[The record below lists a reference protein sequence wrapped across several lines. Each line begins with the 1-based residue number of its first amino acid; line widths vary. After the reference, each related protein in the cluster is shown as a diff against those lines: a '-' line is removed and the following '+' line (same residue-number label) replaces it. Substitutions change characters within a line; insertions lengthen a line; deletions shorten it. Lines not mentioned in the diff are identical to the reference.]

1 METTMLSKFLYCVA
15 VIAVGVSFAQ
25 WWFRFQDLSQLAFGL
40 NIALTIVIC
49 AYIHSAFRN
58 VVHDMKKSNEAR
70 KKEIKELNEAL
81 DTAIDYT
88 REIEHKLKE
97 KKVLF

>member
-1 METTMLSKFLYCVA
+1 MLSEFLYCAAVVA
-15 VIAVGVSFAQ
+15 VAVSFGQ
-25 WWFRFQDLSQLAFGL
+25 WLYRVQDPSQLAFGL

-58 VVHDMKKSNEAR
+58 VVHDMRKSNEVR
-70 KKEIKELNEAL
+70 DKEIKALNRAL

>member
-1 METTMLSKFLYCVA
+1 METTMLSKFLYCDA
-15 VIAVGVSFAQ
+15 VIAVGVSFGQ
-25 WWFRFQDLSQLAFGL
+25 WLYRVQDPSQLAFGL

-70 KKEIKELNEAL
+70 KKEIKELDEAL
-81 DTAIDYT
+81 DKAIDYT
-88 REIEHKLKE
+88 RELENQI
-97 KKVLF
+97 KKK